1 MLLQLGVL
9 RWEGPPHVQSVTFDP
24 TYAQG
29 IRSFP
34 IRESSTRPPST
45 QVACL
50 LSLAIPFVAQRSN
63 AQLREGQICR
73 QYHHG
78 GLC

>member
-34 IRESSTRPPST
+34 I
-45 QVACL
+45 
-50 LSLAIPFVAQRSN
+50 
-63 AQLREGQICR
+63 
-73 QYHHG
+73 
-78 GLC
+78 